1 VYHRISQINSRVV
14 SFSTSSTH
22 SICLDENSVVWI
34 WGENKQGELGLGDS
48 APRQVPYPSNYFQAK
63 KISKVI
69 AADGYSI
76 ALVKK
81 IIQST

>member
-1 VYHRISQINSRVV
+1 
-14 SFSTSSTH
+14 
-22 SICLDENSVVWI
+22 VVWI

-48 APRQVPYPSNYFQAK
+48 APRQVPDPSNYFQTK